1 MKVEMASE
9 EAIVMLTLV
18 GIGIIVV
25 GAMIL
30 MQPPIEIENRREV
43 VIRSRPQWQPPP
55 PSWVLD
61 RDRGYSHWPVRP
73 ILL

>member
-1 MKVEMASE
+1 MASDA
-9 EAIVMLTLV
+9 AIVMLTLV

-30 MQPPIEIENRREV
+30 MQRQRPIEVENKREV
-43 VIRSRPQWQPPP
+43 VIRSRSVPP
-55 PSWVLD
+55 PSWILD

>member
-1 MKVEMASE
+1 MASE
-9 EAIVMLTLV
+9 EAVVMLTLV

-30 MQPPIEIENRREV
+30 MQRPIEIENKREV
-43 VIRSRPQWQPPP
+43 VIRSQPP

>member
-1 MKVEMASE
+1 MASE
-9 EAIVMLTLV
+9 EAVVMLTLV

-30 MQPPIEIENRREV
+30 MQRQRPIEVENKREI
-43 VIRSRPQWQPPP
+43 VIRSPQWQPPP

>member
-1 MKVEMASE
+1 MASE
-9 EAIVMLTLV
+9 AAIVMLTLV

-30 MQPPIEIENRREV
+30 MQRSAPEV
-43 VIRSRPQWQPPP
+43 VIRSQPPQ

>member
-1 MKVEMASE
+1 MASE
-9 EAIVMLTLV
+9 AAIVMLTLV

-30 MQPPIEIENRREV
+30 MQRQRPIEVENKREI